1 MTSLIAVAVPVVTA
15 VFLILT
21 LFAGTYRGVNSIFTE
36 KVESSRGSDQS
47 E

>member
-21 LFAGTYRGVNSIFTE
+21 FFTGKYRGVNW
-36 KVESSRGSDQS
+36 SDDLTYK